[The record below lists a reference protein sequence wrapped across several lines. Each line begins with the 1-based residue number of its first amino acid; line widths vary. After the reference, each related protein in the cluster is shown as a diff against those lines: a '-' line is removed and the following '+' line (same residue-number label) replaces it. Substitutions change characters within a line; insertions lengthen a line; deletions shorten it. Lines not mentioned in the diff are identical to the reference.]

1 MFAVS
6 NRCPVRQLL
15 PDSMS
20 LYHQIVCIGKPCLP
34 NPRYIL
40 LIHQLNDLIP
50 DSQEI
55 IQDFRDAFE

>member
-1 MFAVS
+1 M
-6 NRCPVRQLL
+6 LT
-15 PDSMS
+15 
-20 LYHQIVCIGKPCLP
+20 K
-34 NPRYIL
+34 PRYIL